1 MAGWTHVPPCL
12 QSMEEEYYADT
23 RNMACHA
30 VQAMLAGAADALSDE
45 QRRALYPELIKRLD
59 DSNNSVRITICGALK
74 LYVSRFLSPS
84 DSTAAQ
90 YMLPILLLHMDD
102 ADPGVQETV
111 CQVVCSL
118 AAVMPNFVAE
128 ETAKIQQHHH
138 AQQFCERVL
147 AACQGQSNNSAP
159 DAMS

>member
-1 MAGWTHVPPCL
+1 MATSTHVPSCL

-23 RNMACHA
+23 RNMACHG

-59 DSNNSVRITICGALK
+59 DSNNSVRITVCGALK
-74 LYVSRFLSPS
+74 LYVTRLLSPS

-102 ADPGVQETV
+102 ADQNVQEAV

-118 AAVMPNFVAE
+118 AAVRPNLVAE
-128 ETAKIQQHHH
+128 ETAKVQQHHH
-138 AQQFCERVL
+138 AQQFCENVL
-147 AACQGQSNNSAP
+147 AACRGQSNNSTP
-159 DAMS
+159 DATS